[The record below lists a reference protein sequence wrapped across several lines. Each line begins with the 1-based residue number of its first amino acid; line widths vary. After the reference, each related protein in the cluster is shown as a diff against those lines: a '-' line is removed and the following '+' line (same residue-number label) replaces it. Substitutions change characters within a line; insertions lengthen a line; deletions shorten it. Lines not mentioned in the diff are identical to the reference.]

1 MATGGEDGKV
11 VVWNLAIPG
20 DLKEDT
26 GVRDNAEEQRETE
39 GDAQPARADDDTESG
54 PDSDIRPGTTA
65 VTDDV
70 SGRYA
75 APAESMSSV
84 SGLSDEATSLGLGSS
99 DPGLYG
105 SSEGKTN
112 FSGLEVRLLW

>member
-20 DLKEDT
+20 ERKEDT
-26 GVRDNAEEQRETE
+26 GVKANAGERREDESE
-39 GDAQPARADDDTESG
+39 GQPARADDDTESD
-54 PDSDIRPGTTA
+54 PDNDIRPGTTV

-75 APAESMSSV
+75 APAESMSSA

-105 SSEGKTN
+105 SSEGKRN
-112 FSGLEVRLLW
+112 FTGLEVMLLW